1 MQYFTEQAHSHREAL
16 ELVRAKYGEQAQILS
31 HRSVRAGGIL
41 GLFKHEE
48 VEVTGYIRPAPR
60 PEVQVRAK
68 VDLEEE
74 KRKILEK
81 ARGEQQPRADEALD
95 RVLQEIR
102 DLKGRMDDRPRE
114 AEAEAEDHESI
125 RRVDALL
132 AQNDFTEAYRR
143 DIVARMRREFTLEAL
158 EDWDAVESRVIGW
171 IGDSIEVWAPERARG
186 NASPGSDNLPGPRG
200 PRVLALVGPTGVG
213 KTTTIAKLA
222 AIYTVG
228 MSGEKPRAVRM
239 ITIDNYR
246 IGAKQQIETY
256 GNIMGVP
263 VSCVETAEDLKKTLA
278 FYSDADLVLVDTIGK
293 SPRDAVR
300 LAEMQ
305 RIIEACG
312 PFAEVHLALAATTK
326 TSDMAEILRQFEPF
340 AYRAVVLTK
349 LDETIRLGN
358 AISVL
363 SERRKSLSYLTTGQ
377 RVPQDI
383 ERASVSRIL
392 TYLEGFRIDRNLI
405 EERYGERTSRG
416 SDMAGSAL
424 APSGAEGREER
435 R

>member
-1 MQYFTEQAHSHREAL
+1 MQYFTEQAPSHREAL
-16 ELVRAKYGEQAQILS
+16 DLVRAKYGEQATILT
-31 HRSVRAGGIL
+31 HRSVRAGGVL
-41 GLFKHEE
+41 GLFTHEE
-48 VEVTGYIRPAPR
+48 VEVTGYIRPAAR
-60 PEVQVRAK
+60 PEVQAK
-68 VDLEEE
+68 AKLDLEEE

-81 ARGEQQPRADEALD
+81 AKGEQPKTDEALD

-102 DLKGRMDDRPRE
+102 DLKGRIEERPRAQAQE
-114 AEAEAEDHESI
+114 TEDHESI
-125 RRVDALL
+125 QRVDELL
-132 AQNDFTEAYRR
+132 AQNDFTESFRR
-143 DIVARMRREFTLEAL
+143 ATLARMRREFTLEAL
-158 EDWDAVESRVIGW
+158 DDWGGVEASVVEW
-171 IGDSIEVWAPERARG
+171 IGDSIEVWKEEGSREPKAYREGGSSR
-186 NASPGSDNLPGPRG
+186 PGG

-228 MSGEKPRAVRM
+228 ISGERPRSVRM

-278 FYSDADLVLVDTIGK
+278 FHADADLVLVDTIGK

-305 RIIEACG
+305 RIIAACG
-312 PFAEVHLALAATTK
+312 PQAEVHLALAATTK

-363 SERRKSLSYLTTGQ
+363 SERRKALAYLTTGQ
-377 RVPQDI
+377 KVPQDI
-383 ERASVSRIL
+383 ERASVSRLL
-392 TYLEGFRIDRNLI
+392 TYLEGFRIDRKRI
-405 EERYGERTSRG
+405 EERYGES
-416 SDMAGSAL
+416 AGKDSPKAGPVL
-424 APSGAEGREER
+424 VREGGDGREER

>member
-1 MQYFTEQAHSHREAL
+1 MQYFTEQAPTHRQAL
-16 ELVRAKYGEQAQILS
+16 DLVRAKYGEQATILS
-31 HRSVRAGGIL
+31 HRSVRAGGLL
-41 GLFKHEE
+41 GLFTHEE
-48 VEVTGYIRPAPR
+48 VEVTGYIRPTPR
-60 PEVQVRAK
+60 PEVQAKAK

-81 ARGEQQPRADEALD
+81 ARGEAPKADEALD

-102 DLKGRMDDRPRE
+102 DLKGKMDERPRQQSQ
-114 AEAEAEDHESI
+114 EAEDHESI
-125 RRVDALL
+125 RRVDGILAL
-132 AQNDFTEAYRR
+132 NDFTESFRR
-143 DIVARMRREFTLEAL
+143 AILARMRREFTLEAL
-158 EDWDAVESRVIGW
+158 DDWEGVEANVVEW
-171 IGDSIEVWAPERARG
+171 IGDSVEVWREEPSREPRAYREGQAARG
-186 NASPGSDNLPGPRG
+186 PG
-200 PRVLALVGPTGVG
+200 PRVLVLVGPTGVG

-228 MSGEKPRAVRM
+228 MAGERPRSVRM

-278 FYSDADLVLVDTIGK
+278 FHSDADLVLVDTIGK

-305 RIIEACG
+305 RIISACG
-312 PFAEVHLALAATTK
+312 PQAEVHLALAATTK

-363 SERRKSLSYLTTGQ
+363 SERRKPLAYLTMGQ

-383 ERASVSRIL
+383 ERASVSRLL
-392 TYLEGFRIDRNLI
+392 TYLEGFRIDRQRM
-405 EERYGERTSRG
+405 EERYGETAPREAAK
-416 SDMAGSAL
+416 AGPAL
-424 APSGAEGREER
+424 VREGGEGREER